1 MATLCEIIRGMQDGE
16 RQVEKIINAL
26 PAMPGMP
33 KDQLHRQRIEAL
45 QLILDDMPTD
55 MGERV
60 IE

>member
-1 MATLCEIIRGMQDGE
+1 MATMYELIKGLQDSE
-16 RQVEKIINAL
+16 RQVAKIIDQL

-33 KDQLHRQRIEAL
+33 KDQTHRQRIEAL
-45 QLILDDMPTD
+45 QLVLDDMPTD

>member
-1 MATLCEIIRGMQDGE
+1 MATLYEIIKGLQDGE

-45 QLILDDMPTD
+45 QFILDDMPRD